1 MSWDDDDAS
10 PVWVDLDK
18 EALNDLLNDIQKNNV
33 IQMMCDEIK
42 TLNYDTGLPE
52 GINDDVSDY
61 ILRMRRLIYPT
72 TPRQWK
78 TEQDLDLLDGNGYFS
93 QYTVFLALTGYD
105 NIALRDSSAIMNV
118 LHGHESNIFIVF
130 DVNHFYALFDCKDPL
145 MRTAY
150 QNVFGDCENDD
161 RYQYIYDS
169 FPDVKIPGVRHGGD
183 CGPQSMIYAMMVER
197 EYRRLQEEPK
207 EEPPAKETP
216 VKEEPPAK
224 EEPKEEPPAKDA
236 SPTKEELKEEPKE
249 EPPVK
254 SRLQQKMEAKAQAE
268 IQKRKEAEQ
277 KAGKS
282 KKTRKLR
289 RKTMK
294 SKKIMKSKKTMKYKK
309 TKKSKK

>member
-105 NIALRDSSAIMNV
+105 NIALRDSGAIMNV

-282 KKTRKLR
+282 KKTRKMR
-289 RKTMK
+289 KKTMK

>member
-10 PVWVDLDK
+10 PVWVNLDK
-18 EALNDLLNDIQKNNV
+18 EALNDLLNDIQENNV
-33 IQMMCDEIK
+33 IQMMCNEIK
-42 TLNYDTGLPE
+42 TLNYERGLPE
-52 GINDDVSDY
+52 GINDEVSDY

-105 NIALRDSSAIMNV
+105 NIALRDNSAIMNV

-169 FPDVKIPGVRHGGD
+169 
-183 CGPQSMIYAMMVER
+183 Y
-197 EYRRLQEEPK
+197 Y
-207 EEPPAKETP
+207 
-216 VKEEPPAK
+216 
-224 EEPKEEPPAKDA
+224 
-236 SPTKEELKEEPKE
+236 
-249 EPPVK
+249 
-254 SRLQQKMEAKAQAE
+254 
-268 IQKRKEAEQ
+268 
-277 KAGKS
+277 
-282 KKTRKLR
+282 
-289 RKTMK
+289 
-294 SKKIMKSKKTMKYKK
+294 
-309 TKKSKK
+309 

>member
-10 PVWVDLDK
+10 PVWVNLDK
-18 EALNDLLNDIQKNNV
+18 EALNDLLNDIQENNV

-52 GINDDVSDY
+52 GINDEVSDY

-105 NIALRDSSAIMNV
+105 NIALRDSGAIMNV

-130 DVNHFYALFDCKDPL
+130 DVNHFYALFDCSDPL

-150 QNVFGDCENDD
+150 QNVFGDCENDV
-161 RYQYIYDS
+161 RYSEIYKS

-197 EYRRLQEEPK
+197 EYRKLREEEATKEATK
-207 EEPPAKETP
+207 EEP
-216 VKEEPPAK
+216 VKEEP
-224 EEPKEEPPAKDA
+224 KDA
-236 SPTKEELKEEPKE
+236 SPTKEEH
-249 EPPVK
+249 PVK
-254 SRLQQKMEAKAQAE
+254 SAMQKRMEAKAQAE
-268 IQKRKEAEQ
+268 MKKQKEDEQ

-294 SKKIMKSKKTMKYKK
+294 SNKIMKSKKTMKYKK